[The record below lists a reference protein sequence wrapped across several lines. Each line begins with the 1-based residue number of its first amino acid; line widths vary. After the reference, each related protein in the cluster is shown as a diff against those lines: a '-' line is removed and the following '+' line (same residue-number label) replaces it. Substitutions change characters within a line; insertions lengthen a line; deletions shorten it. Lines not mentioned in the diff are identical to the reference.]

1 MANAQIVDFPIV
13 YCNESFCKI
22 SGYNRAEVM
31 QKSCRCSFMY
41 GELTDKETIAR
52 IEECLEGQICDQFE
66 ILLYKKNKTP
76 LWLLLQIAPIKNERD
91 LVVLFLLTF
100 RDITALKQPIET
112 DDVKGGLSKFAK
124 LARSVTRS
132 RSVLVSQFSS
142 HLPALKDSTLP
153 VATKQS
159 HLGHRR
165 REIYGVATGGRD
177 VVAGPAAAGGL
188 MVLST
193 PMMSLSGDVMPQY
206 RQEAPKTPPHILL
219 HYCAFKAIWDWIIL
233 CLTFYTAIM
242 VPYNVAFKNKT
253 SEDVFLLVVDTIV
266 DVIFFID
273 IVLNFHTTFVGAG
286 GEVVSDPK
294 VIRMNYLKSWFI
306 IDLLSCLPYDVFNA
320 FDHDEDGIGSLF
332 SALKVVRLLRLG
344 RVVRKLDRYLEYG
357 AAMLILLLCFYML
370 VAHWLA
376 CVWYSIGR
384 SDADAGVQYSWLW
397 KLANVT
403 QSPYSYLWTNASTAP
418 ELVAGPPRRTMYVT
432 ALYFTMTC
440 MTSVGF
446 GNVAAETDNEKIFT
460 ICMMIIA
467 ALLYATIFG
476 HVTTII
482 QQMTSATAK
491 YHDMLNN
498 VREFMKLHE
507 VPKALSERVMDYVV
521 STWAMTKGL
530 DTDKVLNYCPKDMK
544 ADICVH
550 LNRKVFNEH
559 PAFRLASDGCLR
571 ALAMHFTM
579 SHSAPGD
586 LLYHTGESIDSLC
599 FIVTGSLEV
608 IQDDEVVAI
617 LGKGDVFGD
626 SFWKDSAVGQS
637 AANVRALTYCDLHT
651 IKRDKL
657 LEVLDFYQ
665 AFANSFARNL
675 ILTYNL
681 RHRLIFRKVAD
692 VRREKE
698 LAERR
703 KNEPQLDQSQDHL
716 VRKIFSRFKTDG
728 EPQISISQIAR
739 ASNRSNQDSDEEL
752 TVSVLPP
759 WPSFRFRRER
769 HAADV
774 EKGDEK
780 EEKISSGSLVRKV
793 VAAPAEPEA
802 SGPGRPRASK
812 WGRLLGSSSLDSGSD
827 GGSGPE
833 TFKRSLSHRGDSG
846 GGGSGSRFGGGGSG
860 GPSSMMVGGLGVG
873 LSSGGV
879 GSNKV
884 FPKLGKLTGVTIE
897 EDVESKEMSSGGGG
911 SSTALALHDS
921 SKQSALQM
929 RRLESYDGGLI
940 GQSGHDREILAA
952 VLEVKVDLKLEVQ
965 RVNQR
970 LAKIE
975 DLLAQIVTRL
985 PAPTTPVTPSPT
997 PTPTPSPVPPPAP
1010 PPANLLMTTGS
1021 SPFALALARSQA
1033 AAVAGPSGMSSSS
1046 GAGSPQQ
1053 QLTCSG
1059 GGGQGPT
1066 SPQTP
1071 TSAQASS
1078 SSPDSRPPS
1087 VSATTQTSARER
1099 NWVLIRNWVRA
1110 GVLYRH
1116 KCEPSPST
1124 TPKEKE
1130 PQHHHQQQQPTPS
1143 TPGCSSFATTAS
1155 SSSTSSPALT
1165 ASQQIS
1171 VIAASSPSRAHQQL
1185 QISASSAMSS
1195 PSITR
1200 SPGSK
1205 APTPPPHHPHH
1216 AHHHHHH
1223 HQYHQYGG
1231 STLQQQ
1237 PITTTTTTTSSSSSG
1252 AGGGGGVRE
1261 PLLERLLSHHRQQQQ
1276 QQQETAADQ
1285 QPSTSYGGGGDGQA
1299 TLGATSSTSS
1309 SGALGPLLLRKR
1321 RSKSRSKGAAPLA
1334 PLASQPV
1341 SPTEPTETTQMLPP
1355 EPSGPGGDDGA
1366 GAGGGGG
1373 DEPMLRPS
1381 SSSATR
1387 TPTGTSA
1394 SEEPPK
1400 KRQAPRPNREY
1411 L

>member
-1 MANAQIVDFPIV
+1 MPGGRRGLVAPQNTFLENIIRRSSSQPDSSFLLANAQIVDFPIV

-31 QKSCRCSFMY
+31 QKSCRCGFMY

-52 IEECLEGQICDQFE
+52 IEECLEGQIHDQFE

-100 RDITALKQPIET
+100 RDITALKQPIEA
-112 DDVKGGLSKFAK
+112 DDSKGGLSKFAK
-124 LARSVTRS
+124 LARTVTRS

-142 HLPALKDSTLP
+142 HLPALKDSALP
-153 VATKQS
+153 TTTKQS
-159 HLGHRR
+159 HLAHML
-165 REIYGVATGGRD
+165 T
-177 VVAGPAAAGGL
+177 
-188 MVLST
+188 
-193 PMMSLSGDVMPQY
+193 LSGDVMPQY

-253 SEDVFLLVVDTIV
+253 SEDVSLLVVDSIV

-273 IVLNFHTTFVGAG
+273 IVLNFHTTFVGPG

-294 VIRMNYLKSWFI
+294 VIRMNYLKSWFV

-384 SDADAGVQYSWLW
+384 SDADNGVQYSWLW

-403 QSPYSYLWTNASTAP
+403 QSPYSYLWTNTSTAP
-418 ELVAGPPRRTMYVT
+418 ELVAGPSRRTMYVT

-599 FIVTGSLEV
+599 FIITGSLEV
-608 IQDDEVVAI
+608 IQDEEVVAI

-626 SFWKDSAVGQS
+626 SFWTNPSVGQS

-651 IKRDKL
+651 IKRDRL

-675 ILTYNL
+675 VLTYNL
-681 RHRLIFRKVAD
+681 SHRLIFRKVAD

-703 KNEPQLDQSQDHL
+703 KNEPQMDQAQDHL
-716 VRKIFSRFKTDG
+716 VRKIFSRF
-728 EPQISISQIAR
+728 
-739 ASNRSNQDSDEEL
+739 
-752 TVSVLPP
+752 
-759 WPSFRFRRER
+759 RRER
-769 HAADV
+769 HTADV
-774 EKGDEK
+774 EKGDGKDAKDGK
-780 EEKISSGSLVRKV
+780 EGESSHSRKLSTADENT
-793 VAAPAEPEA
+793 AAK
-802 SGPGRPRASK
+802 PRTGK
-812 WGRLLGSSSLDSGSD
+812 WGRLLGSASLDSGSD
-827 GGSGPE
+827 TGSGAD
-833 TFKRSLSHRGDSG
+833 TFKRSLSARDA
-846 GGGSGSRFGGGGSG
+846 R
-860 GPSSMMVGGLGVG
+860 PSS
-873 LSSGGV
+873 SG

-884 FPKLGKLTGVTIE
+884 FPKFGKLAGTIE
-897 EDVESKEMSSGGGG
+897 ESGDGESGKEISQQQQPPQPPQPS
-911 SSTALALHDS
+911 AAD
-921 SKQSALQM
+921 SKQLQL
-929 RRLESYDGGLI
+929 RRLESYDDGLI
-940 GQSGHDREILAA
+940 TSQPSHDREILAA

-975 DLLAQIVTRL
+975 DMLQMLLTRM
-985 PAPTTPVTPSPT
+985 PTISPQQQQQK
-997 PTPTPSPVPPPAP
+997 PGG
-1010 PPANLLMTTGS
+1010 NNG
-1021 SPFALALARSQA
+1021 
-1033 AAVAGPSGMSSSS
+1033 SS
-1046 GAGSPQQ
+1046 GAGQPSSQAPSSQQ
-1053 QLTCSG
+1053 GS
-1059 GGGQGPT
+1059 
-1066 SPQTP
+1066 
-1071 TSAQASS
+1071 QA
-1078 SSPDSRPPS
+1078 
-1087 VSATTQTSARER
+1087 TQTTGGNGIGEQKLSIA
-1099 NWVLIRNWVRA
+1099 
-1110 GVLYRH
+1110 
-1116 KCEPSPST
+1116 
-1124 TPKEKE
+1124 
-1130 PQHHHQQQQPTPS
+1130 
-1143 TPGCSSFATTAS
+1143 TAS
-1155 SSSTSSPALT
+1155 TSTMAGEGYREQGTTTERSSK
-1165 ASQQIS
+1165 SQE
-1171 VIAASSPSRAHQQL
+1171 
-1185 QISASSAMSS
+1185 
-1195 PSITR
+1195 
-1200 SPGSK
+1200 
-1205 APTPPPHHPHH
+1205 HH
-1216 AHHHHHH
+1216 HHHHHH
-1223 HQYHQYGG
+1223 HQQSSDRLKDSDYK
-1231 STLQQQ
+1231 
-1237 PITTTTTTTSSSSSG
+1237 SSS
-1252 AGGGGGVRE
+1252 RE
-1261 PLLERLLSHHRQQQQ
+1261 VSKELLERLAQ
-1276 QQQETAADQ
+1276 A
-1285 QPSTSYGGGGDGQA
+1285 STSRSDDA
-1299 TLGATSSTSS
+1299 AP
-1309 SGALGPLLLRKR
+1309 LGPLILRKR
-1321 RSKSRSKGAAPLA
+1321 RSKSRNKGAAPLA
-1334 PLASQPV
+1334 PLASQPI
-1341 SPTEPTETTQMLPP
+1341 SPSEATETTQMLECTDDREPQSSREQQAERSDRKRPP
-1355 EPSGPGGDDGA
+1355 
-1366 GAGGGGG
+1366 
-1373 DEPMLRPS
+1373 
-1381 SSSATR
+1381 
-1387 TPTGTSA
+1387 
-1394 SEEPPK
+1394 
-1400 KRQAPRPNREY
+1400 PRPREY

>member
-1 MANAQIVDFPIV
+1 MPGGRRGLVAPQNTFLENIIRRSSSQPDSSFLLANAQIVDFPIV

-31 QKSCRCSFMY
+31 QKSCRCGFMY
-41 GELTDKETIAR
+41 GELTDKDTIAR
-52 IEECLEGQICDQFE
+52 IEECLEGQIHDQFE

-100 RDITALKQPIET
+100 RDITALKQPIEA
-112 DDVKGGLSKFAK
+112 DDSKGGLSKFAK

-142 HLPALKDSTLP
+142 HLPALKDTALP
-153 VATKQS
+153 TTAKQS
-159 HLGHRR
+159 HLAH
-165 REIYGVATGGRD
+165 
-177 VVAGPAAAGGL
+177 
-188 MVLST
+188 
-193 PMMSLSGDVMPQY
+193 MMSLSGDVMPQY

-253 SEDVFLLVVDTIV
+253 SEDVSLLVVDSIV

-273 IVLNFHTTFVGAG
+273 IVLNFHTTFVGPG

-376 CVWYSIGR
+376 CVWYVTLRYSIGR
-384 SDADAGVQYSWLW
+384 SDADNGVQYSWLW

-403 QSPYSYLWTNASTAP
+403 QSPYSYLWTNTSTAP
-418 ELVAGPPRRTMYVT
+418 ELIAGPSRRTMYVT

-626 SFWKDSAVGQS
+626 SFWTNPSVGQS

-651 IKRDKL
+651 IKRDRL

-675 ILTYNL
+675 VLTYNL
-681 RHRLIFRKVAD
+681 SHRLIFRKVAD

-703 KNEPQLDQSQDHL
+703 KNEPQLDQAQDHL

-728 EPQISISQIAR
+728 DAQIGVSRAANGRSQ
-739 ASNRSNQDSDEEL
+739 QDSDEEL
-752 TVSVLPP
+752 TVNVLPP

-769 HAADV
+769 HNADV
-774 EKGDEK
+774 EKGDGKDGKDGK
-780 EEKISSGSLVRKV
+780 EGESSHARKLSTADENIAV
-793 VAAPAEPEA
+793 K
-802 SGPGRPRASK
+802 GRAGK
-812 WGRLLGSSSLDSGSD
+812 WGRLLGSSSLDSGSETGTGVD
-827 GGSGPE
+827 
-833 TFKRSLSHRGDSG
+833 TFKRSLSARDT
-846 GGGSGSRFGGGGSG
+846 R
-860 GPSSMMVGGLGVG
+860 PSS
-873 LSSGGV
+873 SA

-884 FPKLGKLTGVTIE
+884 FPKFGKLTGTIE
-897 EDVESKEMSSGGGG
+897 ESGDAENVKE
-911 SSTALALHDS
+911 TQQQQQNAAD
-921 SKQSALQM
+921 SKQLQL
-929 RRLESYDGGLI
+929 RRLESYDDGLI
-940 GQSGHDREILAA
+940 TTQPSHDREILAA

-975 DLLAQIVTRL
+975 DMLQTLMTRL
-985 PAPTTPVTPSPT
+985 PAATPPQQKGSNNFSTGGSG
-997 PTPTPSPVPPPAP
+997 
-1010 PPANLLMTTGS
+1010 GS
-1021 SPFALALARSQA
+1021 SQI
-1033 AAVAGPSGMSSSS
+1033 
-1046 GAGSPQQ
+1046 Q
-1053 QLTCSG
+1053 
-1059 GGGQGPT
+1059 PT
-1066 SPQTP
+1066 SQPQ
-1071 TSAQASS
+1071 
-1078 SSPDSRPPS
+1078 
-1087 VSATTQTSARER
+1087 
-1099 NWVLIRNWVRA
+1099 
-1110 GVLYRH
+1110 
-1116 KCEPSPST
+1116 
-1124 TPKEKE
+1124 
-1130 PQHHHQQQQPTPS
+1130 
-1143 TPGCSSFATTAS
+1143 
-1155 SSSTSSPALT
+1155 
-1165 ASQQIS
+1165 
-1171 VIAASSPSRAHQQL
+1171 
-1185 QISASSAMSS
+1185 SASSCQQGSQATQTPGGSTEQKISIATASTSTTEGYREQGTTTERSS
-1195 PSITR
+1195 KSQE
-1200 SPGSK
+1200 
-1205 APTPPPHHPHH
+1205 HH
-1216 AHHHHHH
+1216 HHHHHH
-1223 HQYHQYGG
+1223 HQ
-1231 STLQQQ
+1231 SQQSDRLKDSSSDYK
-1237 PITTTTTTTSSSSSG
+1237 TSS
-1252 AGGGGGVRE
+1252 RE
-1261 PLLERLLSHHRQQQQ
+1261 MSKELLERLAQ
-1276 QQQETAADQ
+1276 A
-1285 QPSTSYGGGGDGQA
+1285 STSRGDDG
-1299 TLGATSSTSS
+1299 TS
-1309 SGALGPLLLRKR
+1309 LGPLILRKR
-1321 RSKSRSKGAAPLA
+1321 RSKSRNKGAAPLA
-1334 PLASQPV
+1334 PLASQPI
-1341 SPTEPTETTQMLPP
+1341 SPSEATETTQMLECTDDREQNTTATDRSDRSDRKRPP
-1355 EPSGPGGDDGA
+1355 
-1366 GAGGGGG
+1366 
-1373 DEPMLRPS
+1373 
-1381 SSSATR
+1381 
-1387 TPTGTSA
+1387 
-1394 SEEPPK
+1394 
-1400 KRQAPRPNREY
+1400 PRPREY

>member
-1 MANAQIVDFPIV
+1 MPGGRRGLVAPQNTFLENIIRRSSSQRVVLNVSSDSWAFPTIKKADSSFLLANAQIVDFPIV

-31 QKSCRCSFMY
+31 QKSCRCTFMY

-52 IEECLEGQICDQFE
+52 IDEVLENQLHDQFE

-112 DDVKGGLSKFAK
+112 EDTKGGLSKFAK

-132 RSVLVSQFSS
+132 RSVLASQFSS
-142 HLPALKDSTLP
+142 HVPAVKDS
-153 VATKQS
+153 VKQS
-159 HLGHRR
+159 NLAH
-165 REIYGVATGGRD
+165 
-177 VVAGPAAAGGL
+177 
-188 MVLST
+188 
-193 PMMSLSGDVMPQY
+193 MMSLNADVMPQY

-219 HYCAFKAIWDWIIL
+219 HYCAFKAIWDWVIL

-253 SEDVFLLVVDTIV
+253 SEDVSLLVVDSIV

-273 IVLNFHTTFVGAG
+273 IVLNFHTTFVGPG

-294 VIRMNYLKSWFI
+294 VIRMNYLKSWFV

-376 CVWYSIGR
+376 CIWYSIGR
-384 SDADAGVQYSWLW
+384 SDADNGIQYSWLW

-403 QSPYSYLWTNASTAP
+403 QSPYSYIWSNDTNAP
-418 ELVAGPPRRTMYVT
+418 ELINGPSRKTMYVT

-626 SFWKDSAVGQS
+626 SFWKDNAVGQS

-675 ILTYNL
+675 VLTYNL

-703 KNEPQLDQSQDHL
+703 KNEPKLDQNQDHL
-716 VRKIFSRFKTDG
+716 VRKIFSK
-728 EPQISISQIAR
+728 
-739 ASNRSNQDSDEEL
+739 
-752 TVSVLPP
+752 
-759 WPSFRFRRER
+759 FRRDR
-769 HAADV
+769 AALQQQQPPQATPSQPGQGSPPIRDI
-774 EKGDEK
+774 EKGESAPEADEVLAIEDSKSSTKTTNVVEK
-780 EEKISSGSLVRKV
+780 EEISVSSSSALIPVTRPPRPTTVR
-793 VAAPAEPEA
+793 
-802 SGPGRPRASK
+802 GSK
-812 WGRLLGSSSLDSGSD
+812 WGRVLGSSVDSGS
-827 GGSGPE
+827 E
-833 TFKRSLSHRGDSG
+833 TVTSASTSAVSRTLSVRDSPAKSSG
-846 GGGSGSRFGGGGSG
+846 GGNGSSGHGSG
-860 GPSSMMVGGLGVG
+860 
-873 LSSGGV
+873 
-879 GSNKV
+879 NKV
-884 FPKLGKLTGVTIE
+884 FPKLQKVTAA
-897 EDVESKEMSSGGGG
+897 SSGGILIPPPAITRQ
-911 SSTALALHDS
+911 STVEEIVEFEDS
-921 SKQSALQM
+921 AKQS
-929 RRLESYDGGLI
+929 
-940 GQSGHDREILAA
+940 QSGTNLAKVELYDSGIIRSSDQKLNEASSSNLVIYEPQPASVDYKEIMSNIMDF
-952 VLEVKVDLKLEVQ
+952 KVDVKLEVQ
-965 RVNQR
+965 RLNQKMGRMEELLGELVNR
-970 LAKIE
+970 L
-975 DLLAQIVTRL
+975 
-985 PAPTTPVTPSPT
+985 S
-997 PTPTPSPVPPPAP
+997 
-1010 PPANLLMTTGS
+1010 GS
-1021 SPFALALARSQA
+1021 
-1033 AAVAGPSGMSSSS
+1033 
-1046 GAGSPQQ
+1046 GSD
-1053 QLTCSG
+1053 TA
-1059 GGGQGPT
+1059 
-1066 SPQTP
+1066 QTP
-1071 TSAQASS
+1071 TKPGSEESK
-1078 SSPDSRPPS
+1078 
-1087 VSATTQTSARER
+1087 
-1099 NWVLIRNWVRA
+1099 VLRVGHR
-1110 GVLYRH
+1110 
-1116 KCEPSPST
+1116 
-1124 TPKEKE
+1124 
-1130 PQHHHQQQQPTPS
+1130 
-1143 TPGCSSFATTAS
+1143 
-1155 SSSTSSPALT
+1155 
-1165 ASQQIS
+1165 
-1171 VIAASSPSRAHQQL
+1171 AASAGTAISSHGAPPERPATATGEVTVSTGVGG
-1185 QISASSAMSS
+1185 QIA
-1195 PSITR
+1195 
-1200 SPGSK
+1200 
-1205 APTPPPHHPHH
+1205 
-1216 AHHHHHH
+1216 
-1223 HQYHQYGG
+1223 
-1231 STLQQQ
+1231 
-1237 PITTTTTTTSSSSSG
+1237 
-1252 AGGGGGVRE
+1252 
-1261 PLLERLLSHHRQQQQ
+1261 
-1276 QQQETAADQ
+1276 
-1285 QPSTSYGGGGDGQA
+1285 
-1299 TLGATSSTSS
+1299 
-1309 SGALGPLLLRKR
+1309 LRKR
-1321 RSKSRSKGAAPLA
+1321 RSKSRTKPAAPSI
-1334 PLASQPV
+1334 PPPPPERTTSKIASLERESKSVPIPEPEGDTRTIPHSV
-1341 SPTEPTETTQMLPP
+1341 SASASVATPARVDDETTT
-1355 EPSGPGGDDGA
+1355 
-1366 GAGGGGG
+1366 
-1373 DEPMLRPS
+1373 RPYS
-1381 SSSATR
+1381 R
-1387 TPTGTSA
+1387 R
-1394 SEEPPK
+1394 PK
-1400 KRQAPRPNREY
+1400 EFF
-1411 L
+1411 

>member
-1 MANAQIVDFPIV
+1 MNRRGFAVDQRKPSFSHQKPQIIFGDHAKMKRPVHHLKLHTYRATDSSFLLANAQIVDFPIV

-31 QKSCRCSFMY
+31 QKSCRCGFMY

-52 IEECLEGQICDQFE
+52 IEECLEGQIHDQFE

-112 DDVKGGLSKFAK
+112 DDSKGGLSKFAK

-142 HLPALKDSTLP
+142 HLPALKDSALP
-153 VATKQS
+153 TTAKQS
-159 HLGHRR
+159 HLAH
-165 REIYGVATGGRD
+165 
-177 VVAGPAAAGGL
+177 
-188 MVLST
+188 
-193 PMMSLSGDVMPQY
+193 MMSLSGDVMPQY

-253 SEDVFLLVVDTIV
+253 SEDVSLLVVDSIV

-273 IVLNFHTTFVGAG
+273 IVLNFHTTFVGPG

-376 CVWYSIGR
+376 CVWYVTLRYSIGR
-384 SDADAGVQYSWLW
+384 SDADNGVQYSWLW

-403 QSPYSYLWTNASTAP
+403 QSPYSYLWTNTSTAP
-418 ELVAGPPRRTMYVT
+418 ELVAGPSRRTMYVT

-559 PAFRLASDGCLR
+559 PAFRQASSLASDGCLR

-626 SFWKDSAVGQS
+626 SFWTNPSVGQS

-651 IKRDKL
+651 IKRDRL

-675 ILTYNL
+675 VLTYNL
-681 RHRLIFRKVAD
+681 SHRLIFRKVAD

-703 KNEPQLDQSQDHL
+703 KNEPQLDQAQDHL
-716 VRKIFSRFKTDG
+716 VRKIFSRF
-728 EPQISISQIAR
+728 
-739 ASNRSNQDSDEEL
+739 
-752 TVSVLPP
+752 
-759 WPSFRFRRER
+759 RRER
-769 HAADV
+769 HNADV
-774 EKGDEK
+774 EKGDGKDGK
-780 EEKISSGSLVRKV
+780 EGKEGESSHTRKLST
-793 VAAPAEPEA
+793 AEENTA
-802 SGPGRPRASK
+802 VKGRAGK
-812 WGRLLGSSSLDSGSD
+812 WGRLLGSSSLDSGSETGTGVD
-827 GGSGPE
+827 
-833 TFKRSLSHRGDSG
+833 TFKRSLSARDA
-846 GGGSGSRFGGGGSG
+846 R
-860 GPSSMMVGGLGVG
+860 PSSSA
-873 LSSGGV
+873 SS
-879 GSNKV
+879 N
-884 FPKLGKLTGVTIE
+884 
-897 EDVESKEMSSGGGG
+897 
-911 SSTALALHDS
+911 
-921 SKQSALQM
+921 
-929 RRLESYDGGLI
+929 
-940 GQSGHDREILAA
+940 
-952 VLEVKVDLKLEVQ
+952 KVDLKLEVQ

-975 DLLAQIVTRL
+975 DMLQTLMNRL
-985 PAPTTPVTPSPT
+985 PAASP
-997 PTPTPSPVPPPAP
+997 
-1010 PPANLLMTTGS
+1010 
-1021 SPFALALARSQA
+1021 
-1033 AAVAGPSGMSSSS
+1033 
-1046 GAGSPQQ
+1046 PQQ
-1053 QLTCSG
+1053 KGTNSFPTGGNGGCSLNQSTSQPQPG
-1059 GGGQGPT
+1059 SGSQQG
-1066 SPQTP
+1066 SQ
-1071 TSAQASS
+1071 
-1078 SSPDSRPPS
+1078 
-1087 VSATTQTSARER
+1087 TTQTPGGNGEQKVSIAT
-1099 NWVLIRNWVRA
+1099 A
-1110 GVLYRH
+1110 
-1116 KCEPSPST
+1116 STST
-1124 TPKEKE
+1124 TEGYREQGTATERSSKSQE
-1130 PQHHHQQQQPTPS
+1130 HH
-1143 TPGCSSFATTAS
+1143 
-1155 SSSTSSPALT
+1155 
-1165 ASQQIS
+1165 
-1171 VIAASSPSRAHQQL
+1171 
-1185 QISASSAMSS
+1185 
-1195 PSITR
+1195 
-1200 SPGSK
+1200 
-1205 APTPPPHHPHH
+1205 
-1216 AHHHHHH
+1216 HHHHHH
-1223 HQYHQYGG
+1223 HQ
-1231 STLQQQ
+1231 SQQSDRLKD
-1237 PITTTTTTTSSSSSG
+1237 SSDYKASS
-1252 AGGGGGVRE
+1252 RE
-1261 PLLERLLSHHRQQQQ
+1261 VSKELLERLAQ
-1276 QQQETAADQ
+1276 A
-1285 QPSTSYGGGGDGQA
+1285 STSRGDD
-1299 TLGATSSTSS
+1299 STP
-1309 SGALGPLLLRKR
+1309 LGPLILRKR
-1321 RSKSRSKGAAPLA
+1321 RSKSRNKGAAPLA
-1334 PLASQPV
+1334 PLASQPI
-1341 SPTEPTETTQMLPP
+1341 SPSEATETTQMLECTDDR
-1355 EPSGPGGDDGA
+1355 EPSATATDRSDRS
-1366 GAGGGGG
+1366 
-1373 DEPMLRPS
+1373 DRKRP
-1381 SSSATR
+1381 
-1387 TPTGTSA
+1387 P
-1394 SEEPPK
+1394 
-1400 KRQAPRPNREY
+1400 PRPREY
-1411 L
+1411 FTLNGLGLVRYKLSWDWCIFEIIVFSVGPIPSGGQRKVAILEVTVTLEERRMLHVT

>member
-1 MANAQIVDFPIV
+1 METADSSFLLANAQIVDFPIV

-31 QKSCRCSFMY
+31 QKSCRCGFMY

-52 IEECLEGQICDQFE
+52 IEECLEGQIHDQFE

-100 RDITALKQPIET
+100 RDITALKQPIEA
-112 DDVKGGLSKFAK
+112 DDSKGGLSKFAK

-142 HLPALKDSTLP
+142 HLPALKDSALP
-153 VATKQS
+153 TTAKQS
-159 HLGHRR
+159 HLAH
-165 REIYGVATGGRD
+165 
-177 VVAGPAAAGGL
+177 
-188 MVLST
+188 
-193 PMMSLSGDVMPQY
+193 MMSLSGDVMPQY

-253 SEDVFLLVVDTIV
+253 SEDVSLLVVDSIV

-273 IVLNFHTTFVGAG
+273 IVLNFHTTFVGPG

-384 SDADAGVQYSWLW
+384 SDADNGVQYSWLW

-403 QSPYSYLWTNASTAP
+403 QSPYSYLWTNTSTAP
-418 ELVAGPPRRTMYVT
+418 ELVAGPSRRTMYVT

-626 SFWKDSAVGQS
+626 SFWTNSIVGQS

-651 IKRDKL
+651 IKRDRL

-675 ILTYNL
+675 VLTYNL
-681 RHRLIFRKVAD
+681 SHRLIFRKVAD

-703 KNEPQLDQSQDHL
+703 KNEPQLDQAQDHL
-716 VRKIFSRFKTDG
+716 VRKIFSRF
-728 EPQISISQIAR
+728 
-739 ASNRSNQDSDEEL
+739 
-752 TVSVLPP
+752 
-759 WPSFRFRRER
+759 RRER
-769 HAADV
+769 HTADV
-774 EKGDEK
+774 EKGDGKDGK
-780 EEKISSGSLVRKV
+780 EGKEGESSHSRKV
-793 VAAPAEPEA
+793 SIADDNTVVK
-802 SGPGRPRASK
+802 GGRAGK
-812 WGRLLGSSSLDSGSD
+812 WGRLLGSSSLDSGSETGTGVD
-827 GGSGPE
+827 
-833 TFKRSLSHRGDSG
+833 TFKRSLSARDA
-846 GGGSGSRFGGGGSG
+846 R
-860 GPSSMMVGGLGVG
+860 PSS
-873 LSSGGV
+873 SA

-884 FPKLGKLTGVTIE
+884 FPKFGKLSGTIE
-897 EDVESKEMSSGGGG
+897 ETGDGESAGKESQQLQQQQQQNV
-911 SSTALALHDS
+911 AD
-921 SKQSALQM
+921 SKQLQL
-929 RRLESYDGGLI
+929 RRLESYDDGLI
-940 GQSGHDREILAA
+940 TTQPSHDREILAA

-975 DLLAQIVTRL
+975 DMLQTLMSRL
-985 PAPTTPVTPSPT
+985 PA
-997 PTPTPSPVPPPAP
+997 A
-1010 PPANLLMTTGS
+1010 
-1021 SPFALALARSQA
+1021 
-1033 AAVAGPSGMSSSS
+1033 
-1046 GAGSPQQ
+1046 SPQQ
-1053 QLTCSG
+1053 QKSTNNFSTGGNGGSSQNQSG
-1059 GGGQGPT
+1059 GQPQGGSSCQQG
-1066 SPQTP
+1066 S
-1071 TSAQASS
+1071 QA
-1078 SSPDSRPPS
+1078 
-1087 VSATTQTSARER
+1087 TQTSGGSVIGEQK
-1099 NWVLIRNWVRA
+1099 V
-1110 GVLYRH
+1110 
-1116 KCEPSPST
+1116 
-1124 TPKEKE
+1124 
-1130 PQHHHQQQQPTPS
+1130 
-1143 TPGCSSFATTAS
+1143 
-1155 SSSTSSPALT
+1155 STSTST
-1165 ASQQIS
+1165 SGGEVYREQGTTTE
-1171 VIAASSPSRAHQQL
+1171 R
-1185 QISASSAMSS
+1185 MSS
-1195 PSITR
+1195 KSQE
-1200 SPGSK
+1200 
-1205 APTPPPHHPHH
+1205 HH
-1216 AHHHHHH
+1216 HHHHHH
-1223 HQYHQYGG
+1223 HQSQSDRLKDSDYK
-1231 STLQQQ
+1231 
-1237 PITTTTTTTSSSSSG
+1237 TSS
-1252 AGGGGGVRE
+1252 RE
-1261 PLLERLLSHHRQQQQ
+1261 VSKELLERL
-1276 QQQETAADQ
+1276 A
-1285 QPSTSYGGGGDGQA
+1285 QA
-1299 TLGATSSTSS
+1299 TTSRGDDGTP
-1309 SGALGPLLLRKR
+1309 LGPLILRKR
-1321 RSKSRSKGAAPLA
+1321 RSKSRNKGAAPLA
-1334 PLASQPV
+1334 PLASQPI
-1341 SPTEPTETTQMLPP
+1341 SPSEATETTQMLECTDDREQSAATTDRSERSDRKRPP
-1355 EPSGPGGDDGA
+1355 
-1366 GAGGGGG
+1366 
-1373 DEPMLRPS
+1373 
-1381 SSSATR
+1381 
-1387 TPTGTSA
+1387 
-1394 SEEPPK
+1394 
-1400 KRQAPRPNREY
+1400 PRPREY

>member
-1 MANAQIVDFPIV
+1 MPGGRRGLVAPQNTFLENIIRRSSSQPDSSFLLANAQIVDFPIV
-13 YCNESFCKI
+13 YCNESFVKI

-31 QKSCRCSFMY
+31 QKSCRCGFMY

-52 IEECLEGQICDQFE
+52 IEECLEGQIHDQFE
-66 ILLYKKNKTP
+66 ILLYKKTKTP

-112 DDVKGGLSKFAK
+112 DDSKGGLSKFAK

-142 HLPALKDSTLP
+142 HLPALKDPAAPTT
-153 VATKQS
+153 TKQS
-159 HLGHRR
+159 HLGH
-165 REIYGVATGGRD
+165 
-177 VVAGPAAAGGL
+177 
-188 MVLST
+188 
-193 PMMSLSGDVMPQY
+193 MMSLSGDVMPQY

-253 SEDVFLLVVDTIV
+253 SEDVSLLVVDSIV

-376 CVWYSIGR
+376 CIWYSIGR
-384 SDADAGVQYSWLW
+384 SDADNGVQYSWLW

-418 ELVAGPPRRTMYVT
+418 ELVAGPSRRTMYVT

-626 SFWKDSAVGQS
+626 SFWTNPSIGQS

-651 IKRDKL
+651 IKRDRL

-681 RHRLIFRKVAD
+681 SHRLIFRKVAD

-703 KNEPQLDQSQDHL
+703 KNEPQLDQAQDHL
-716 VRKIFSRFKTDG
+716 VRKIFSRFKSEGDG
-728 EPQISISQIAR
+728 QIGVTRTVSGRSQ
-739 ASNRSNQDSDEEL
+739 QDSDEEL
-752 TVSVLPP
+752 TVNVLPP

-769 HAADV
+769 QHTATDV
-774 EKGDEK
+774 EKGDGKDAKDGETSHAK
-780 EEKISSGSLVRKV
+780 KPSVAEEGSAT
-793 VAAPAEPEA
+793 VAKTR
-802 SGPGRPRASK
+802 PGK
-812 WGRLLGSSSLDSGSD
+812 WGRLLGSSSLDSGSE
-827 GGSGPE
+827 SGAIGD
-833 TFKRSLSHRGDSG
+833 TFKRSQSARDP
-846 GGGSGSRFGGGGSG
+846 R
-860 GPSSMMVGGLGVG
+860 PSSSVAT
-873 LSSGGV
+873 
-879 GSNKV
+879 NKV
-884 FPKLGKLTGVTIE
+884 FPKLGKLGGTIE
-897 EDVESKEMSSGGGG
+897 EVSDNVENPKDGQQQQQAQPQQ
-911 SSTALALHDS
+911 TLAVET
-921 SKQSALQM
+921 SKQLQL

-940 GQSGHDREILAA
+940 THQPSHEREILAA

-970 LAKIE
+970 LAKLE
-975 DLLAQIVTRL
+975 DMLQALMNRL
-985 PAPTTPVTPSPT
+985 PAAGTPSSGSQQSQKISGNLVLGGNGNIQNQPPVTPS
-997 PTPTPSPVPPPAP
+997 
-1010 PPANLLMTTGS
+1010 
-1021 SPFALALARSQA
+1021 
-1033 AAVAGPSGMSSSS
+1033 AVTLV
-1046 GAGSPQQ
+1046 Q
-1053 QLTCSG
+1053 
-1059 GGGQGPT
+1059 
-1066 SPQTP
+1066 
-1071 TSAQASS
+1071 
-1078 SSPDSRPPS
+1078 
-1087 VSATTQTSARER
+1087 SATQTTE
-1099 NWVLIRNWVRA
+1099 
-1110 GVLYRH
+1110 Y
-1116 KCEPSPST
+1116 KPSIATTSTST
-1124 TPKEKE
+1124 TPSEGYREQSTATERISKSGQE
-1130 PQHHHQQQQPTPS
+1130 HH
-1143 TPGCSSFATTAS
+1143 
-1155 SSSTSSPALT
+1155 
-1165 ASQQIS
+1165 
-1171 VIAASSPSRAHQQL
+1171 
-1185 QISASSAMSS
+1185 
-1195 PSITR
+1195 
-1200 SPGSK
+1200 
-1205 APTPPPHHPHH
+1205 
-1216 AHHHHHH
+1216 HHHHHH
-1223 HQYHQYGG
+1223 HQ
-1231 STLQQQ
+1231 
-1237 PITTTTTTTSSSSSG
+1237 SSSSSRD
-1252 AGGGGGVRE
+1252 VNKE
-1261 PLLERLLSHHRQQQQ
+1261 LLERLAQ
-1276 QQQETAADQ
+1276 A
-1285 QPSTSYGGGGDGQA
+1285 STSRGDD
-1299 TLGATSSTSS
+1299 SN
-1309 SGALGPLLLRKR
+1309 ALGPLILRKR
-1321 RSKSRSKGAAPLA
+1321 RSKSRNKGAAPLA
-1334 PLASQPV
+1334 PLAPLATQPM
-1341 SPTEPTETTQMLPP
+1341 SPTEITETTQML
-1355 EPSGPGGDDGA
+1355 ECTDDRDST
-1366 GAGGGGG
+1366 AGGPT
-1373 DEPMLRPS
+1373 DRSTAERSERKRP
-1381 SSSATR
+1381 
-1387 TPTGTSA
+1387 P
-1394 SEEPPK
+1394 
-1400 KRQAPRPNREY
+1400 PRPREY

>member
-1 MANAQIVDFPIV
+1 MPGGRRGLVAPQNTFLENIIRRSSSQPDSSFLLANAQIVDFPIV
-13 YCNESFCKI
+13 YCSESFCKI

-31 QKSCRCSFMY
+31 QKSCRCGFMY

-52 IEECLEGQICDQFE
+52 IEECLEGQIHDQFE
-66 ILLYKKNKTP
+66 ILLYKKNSAPRETP

-100 RDITALKQPIET
+100 RDITALKQPIEA
-112 DDVKGGLSKFAK
+112 DDSKGGLSKFAK

-142 HLPALKDSTLP
+142 HLPALKDSALP
-153 VATKQS
+153 TTAKQS
-159 HLGHRR
+159 HLAH
-165 REIYGVATGGRD
+165 
-177 VVAGPAAAGGL
+177 
-188 MVLST
+188 
-193 PMMSLSGDVMPQY
+193 MMSLSGDVMPQY

-253 SEDVFLLVVDTIV
+253 SEDVSLLVVDSIV

-273 IVLNFHTTFVGAG
+273 IVLNFHTTFVGPG

-384 SDADAGVQYSWLW
+384 SDADNGVQYSWLW

-403 QSPYSYLWTNASTAP
+403 QSPYSYLWTNTSTAP
-418 ELVAGPPRRTMYVT
+418 ELVAGPSRRTMYVT

-626 SFWKDSAVGQS
+626 SFWTNSIVGQS

-651 IKRDKL
+651 IKRDRL

-675 ILTYNL
+675 VLTYNL
-681 RHRLIFRKVAD
+681 SHRLIFRKVAD

-703 KNEPQLDQSQDHL
+703 KNEPQLDQAQDHL

-728 EPQISISQIAR
+728 DAQIVGVSR
-739 ASNRSNQDSDEEL
+739 AANGRSQDSDEEL
-752 TVSVLPP
+752 TVNVLPP

-769 HAADV
+769 HTADV
-774 EKGDEK
+774 EKGDGKDGK
-780 EEKISSGSLVRKV
+780 EGKEGESSHSRKV
-793 VAAPAEPEA
+793 SIADDNTVVK
-802 SGPGRPRASK
+802 GGRAGK
-812 WGRLLGSSSLDSGSD
+812 WGRLLGSSSLDSGSETGTGVD
-827 GGSGPE
+827 
-833 TFKRSLSHRGDSG
+833 TFKRSLSARDA
-846 GGGSGSRFGGGGSG
+846 R
-860 GPSSMMVGGLGVG
+860 PSS
-873 LSSGGV
+873 SA

-884 FPKLGKLTGVTIE
+884 FPKFGKLGGTIE
-897 EDVESKEMSSGGGG
+897 ETGDGESAGKESQQLQQQQQQNV
-911 SSTALALHDS
+911 AD
-921 SKQSALQM
+921 SKQLQL
-929 RRLESYDGGLI
+929 RRLESYDDGLI
-940 GQSGHDREILAA
+940 TTQPSHDREILAA

-975 DLLAQIVTRL
+975 DMLQTLMSRL
-985 PAPTTPVTPSPT
+985 PA
-997 PTPTPSPVPPPAP
+997 A
-1010 PPANLLMTTGS
+1010 
-1021 SPFALALARSQA
+1021 
-1033 AAVAGPSGMSSSS
+1033 
-1046 GAGSPQQ
+1046 SPQQ
-1053 QLTCSG
+1053 QKSTNNFSTGGNGGSSQNQSG
-1059 GGGQGPT
+1059 GQPQGGSSCQQG
-1066 SPQTP
+1066 S
-1071 TSAQASS
+1071 QA
-1078 SSPDSRPPS
+1078 
-1087 VSATTQTSARER
+1087 TQTSGGSVIGEQK
-1099 NWVLIRNWVRA
+1099 V
-1110 GVLYRH
+1110 
-1116 KCEPSPST
+1116 
-1124 TPKEKE
+1124 
-1130 PQHHHQQQQPTPS
+1130 
-1143 TPGCSSFATTAS
+1143 
-1155 SSSTSSPALT
+1155 STSTST
-1165 ASQQIS
+1165 SGGEVYREQGTTTE
-1171 VIAASSPSRAHQQL
+1171 R
-1185 QISASSAMSS
+1185 MSS
-1195 PSITR
+1195 KSQE
-1200 SPGSK
+1200 
-1205 APTPPPHHPHH
+1205 HH
-1216 AHHHHHH
+1216 HHHHHH
-1223 HQYHQYGG
+1223 HQSQSDRLKDSDYK
-1231 STLQQQ
+1231 
-1237 PITTTTTTTSSSSSG
+1237 TSS
-1252 AGGGGGVRE
+1252 RE
-1261 PLLERLLSHHRQQQQ
+1261 VSKELLERL
-1276 QQQETAADQ
+1276 A
-1285 QPSTSYGGGGDGQA
+1285 QA
-1299 TLGATSSTSS
+1299 TTSRGDDGTP
-1309 SGALGPLLLRKR
+1309 LGPLILRKR
-1321 RSKSRSKGAAPLA
+1321 RSKSRNKGAAPLA
-1334 PLASQPV
+1334 PLASQPI
-1341 SPTEPTETTQMLPP
+1341 SPSEATETTQMLECTDDREQSAATTDRSERSDRKRPP
-1355 EPSGPGGDDGA
+1355 
-1366 GAGGGGG
+1366 
-1373 DEPMLRPS
+1373 
-1381 SSSATR
+1381 
-1387 TPTGTSA
+1387 
-1394 SEEPPK
+1394 
-1400 KRQAPRPNREY
+1400 PRPREY

>member
-1 MANAQIVDFPIV
+1 MPGGRRGLVAPQNTFLENIIRRSSSQPDSSFLLANAQIVDFPIV
-13 YCNESFCKI
+13 YCNESFVKI

-31 QKSCRCSFMY
+31 QKSCRCGFMY

-52 IEECLEGQICDQFE
+52 IEECLEGQIHDQFE
-66 ILLYKKNKTP
+66 ILLYKKTKTP

-112 DDVKGGLSKFAK
+112 DDTKGGLSKFAK

-142 HLPALKDSTLP
+142 HLPALKDTAVP
-153 VATKQS
+153 TTTKQS
-159 HLGHRR
+159 HLGH
-165 REIYGVATGGRD
+165 
-177 VVAGPAAAGGL
+177 
-188 MVLST
+188 
-193 PMMSLSGDVMPQY
+193 MMSLSGDVMPQY

-253 SEDVFLLVVDTIV
+253 SEDVSLLVVDSIV

-294 VIRMNYLKSWFI
+294 VIRMNYLKSWFL

-376 CVWYSIGR
+376 CIWYVILRYSIGR
-384 SDADAGVQYSWLW
+384 SDADNGVQYSWLW

-418 ELVAGPPRRTMYVT
+418 ELVAGPSRRTMYVT

-626 SFWKDSAVGQS
+626 SFWTNPTIGQS

-651 IKRDKL
+651 IKRDRL

-681 RHRLIFRKVAD
+681 SHRLIFRKVAD

-703 KNEPQLDQSQDHL
+703 KNEPQLDQAQDHL
-716 VRKIFSRFKTDG
+716 VRKIFSRF
-728 EPQISISQIAR
+728 
-739 ASNRSNQDSDEEL
+739 
-752 TVSVLPP
+752 
-759 WPSFRFRRER
+759 RRER
-769 HAADV
+769 QHTADV
-774 EKGDEK
+774 EKGDGK
-780 EEKISSGSLVRKV
+780 EAKDGETSHVKKLSTTEEGGTTITKTR
-793 VAAPAEPEA
+793 
-802 SGPGRPRASK
+802 PGK
-812 WGRLLGSSSLDSGSD
+812 WGRLLGSSSLDTGSESGTAGD
-827 GGSGPE
+827 
-833 TFKRSLSHRGDSG
+833 TFKRSLSARDA
-846 GGGSGSRFGGGGSG
+846 R
-860 GPSSMMVGGLGVG
+860 PSSSTGT
-873 LSSGGV
+873 
-879 GSNKV
+879 NKV
-884 FPKLGKLTGVTIE
+884 FPKLGKLGGTIE
-897 EDVESKEMSSGGGG
+897 EGGDNENQKDAQQKQ
-911 SSTALALHDS
+911 ALQQPTLSVD
-921 SKQSALQM
+921 SKQLQL

-940 GQSGHDREILAA
+940 TQQPSHEREILAA

-970 LAKIE
+970 LAKLE
-975 DLLAQIVTRL
+975 DMLQALMNKL
-985 PAPTTPVTPSPT
+985 PVTGT
-997 PTPTPSPVPPPAP
+997 
-1010 PPANLLMTTGS
+1010 S
-1021 SPFALALARSQA
+1021 S
-1033 AAVAGPSGMSSSS
+1033 SSSS
-1046 GAGSPQQ
+1046 GGSQQ
-1053 QLTCSG
+1053 KIPSFTLSG
-1059 GGGQGPT
+1059 AQSQ
-1066 SPQTP
+1066 SPVTP
-1071 TSAQASS
+1071 GVTLVQ
-1078 SSPDSRPPS
+1078 
-1087 VSATTQTSARER
+1087 SATQTTEHR
-1099 NWVLIRNWVRA
+1099 
-1110 GVLYRH
+1110 
-1116 KCEPSPST
+1116 PSIATTSTST
-1124 TPKEKE
+1124 TPSEGYRE
-1130 PQHHHQQQQPTPS
+1130 QS
-1143 TPGCSSFATTAS
+1143 TATE
-1155 SSSTSSPALT
+1155 
-1165 ASQQIS
+1165 
-1171 VIAASSPSRAHQQL
+1171 R
-1185 QISASSAMSS
+1185 
-1195 PSITR
+1195 
-1200 SPGSK
+1200 
-1205 APTPPPHHPHH
+1205 
-1216 AHHHHHH
+1216 HHHHHH
-1223 HQYHQYGG
+1223 HQ
-1231 STLQQQ
+1231 
-1237 PITTTTTTTSSSSSG
+1237 SSSSRD
-1252 AGGGGGVRE
+1252 VNKE
-1261 PLLERLLSHHRQQQQ
+1261 LLERLAQ
-1276 QQQETAADQ
+1276 A
-1285 QPSTSYGGGGDGQA
+1285 STSRSDD
-1299 TLGATSSTSS
+1299 SN
-1309 SGALGPLLLRKR
+1309 ALGPLILRKR
-1321 RSKSRSKGAAPLA
+1321 RSKSRNKGAAPLA
-1334 PLASQPV
+1334 PLATQPM
-1341 SPTEPTETTQMLPP
+1341 SPSEATETTQMLECTDDRESSGGPADRTVTDRSVERSDRKRPP
-1355 EPSGPGGDDGA
+1355 
-1366 GAGGGGG
+1366 
-1373 DEPMLRPS
+1373 
-1381 SSSATR
+1381 
-1387 TPTGTSA
+1387 
-1394 SEEPPK
+1394 
-1400 KRQAPRPNREY
+1400 PRPREY